1 MPALWPASGPAP
13 ALEVAQHLSGIRT
26 LPGVSQRWLPK
37 APLPEVAATPT
48 KAIVPVTASNPAPLS
63 QTIPIPAAWL
73 PPHRPC
79 LHAARSTTAAG
90 PVQSQTV
97 SAPTLAKSLP
107 NPTCLSHHWYKSLNT
122 ALLLRSGGIIHQRM
136 SDKEEQVPT
145 LHNSGSVK
153 TEGLFCRDS
162 SKSTGLARG
171 TERGDSKAAWPACHG
186 TAGQL
191 NSYASTRYFMCSAFK
206 VSKMFLP
213 GNQHL
218 FVRKHIST
226 ARLPRSTT
234 KEGGGQ

>member
-1 MPALWPASGPAP
+1 M
-13 ALEVAQHLSGIRT
+13 
-26 LPGVSQRWLPK
+26 
-37 APLPEVAATPT
+37 
-48 KAIVPVTASNPAPLS
+48 
-63 QTIPIPAAWL
+63 
-73 PPHRPC
+73 
-79 LHAARSTTAAG
+79 
-90 PVQSQTV
+90 QSQTV
-97 SAPTLAKSLP
+97 SAPSLAKSLP

-122 ALLLRSGGIIHQRM
+122 ALLPQSGGIVNQRM
-136 SDKEEQVPT
+136 SGKEEQVPT

-171 TERGDSKAAWPACHG
+171 TERGDSKAAWPACHS

-191 NSYASTRYFMCSAFK
+191 NSYASTAYSMHSVFK

-213 GNQHL
+213 GTQHL
-218 FVRKHIST
+218 FVRKRISI